1 MNRTHFFKRPS
12 NAMVRIFKFRAY
24 FSLLTCIKATGEGG
38 EGGGEGTQQMFICLY
53 GEAPPRDPTPYT
65 FINHFFYVKGNP
77 FIYLLLTNGIS
88 FTDLI

>member
-24 FSLLTCIKATGEGG
+24 FSLLTCIKATGEAGG
-38 EGGGEGTQQMFICLY
+38 EGGREGTQQMFICLY

-65 FINHFFYVKGNP
+65 FINHFFM
-77 FIYLLLTNGIS
+77 
-88 FTDLI
+88 

>member
-12 NAMVRIFKFRAY
+12 NAMVRMFNFRAY

-38 EGGGEGTQQMFICLY
+38 GGREGGGEGTQQMFICLY

-65 FINHFFYVKGNP
+65 FINHFFM
-77 FIYLLLTNGIS
+77 
-88 FTDLI
+88 

>member
-38 EGGGEGTQQMFICLY
+38 GEGTQQMFICLY
-53 GEAPPRDPTPYT
+53 GEAPPRDPTPY
-65 FINHFFYVKGNP
+65 P
-77 FIYLLLTNGIS
+77 FITIFYLKGTPFVYLLLTNGIS
-88 FTDLI
+88 FTDLIN